1 MSAENKVFEVIADL
15 MTKEDIPEILQIEK
29 ESFTAPWS
37 EGMFVG
43 EINNSIS
50 YCICARAK
58 YKNESILAGYIIF
71 WMVSPEIHL
80 HNLAVKN
87 EFRRQHLA
95 FTLLDVMDDIGRNA
109 GAKAVT
115 LEVRPSNTEA
125 IKLDEK
131 RGFVVKETRNNYY
144 TETGEDAL
152 VMWADIKPSPGK

>member
-1 MSAENKVFEVIADL
+1 MSVENKVYEVSADL
-15 MTKEDIPEILQIEK
+15 MTKEDIPEILKIEK
-29 ESFTAPWS
+29 ESFPAPWS

-43 EINNSIS
+43 EINNSMS

-58 YKNESILAGYIIF
+58 YKGESILAGYIIF

-125 IKLDEK
+125 IKLYEE
-131 RGFVVKETRNNYY
+131 RGFVVKGIRKNYY

-152 VMWADIKPSPGK
+152 VMWADIKPYQER